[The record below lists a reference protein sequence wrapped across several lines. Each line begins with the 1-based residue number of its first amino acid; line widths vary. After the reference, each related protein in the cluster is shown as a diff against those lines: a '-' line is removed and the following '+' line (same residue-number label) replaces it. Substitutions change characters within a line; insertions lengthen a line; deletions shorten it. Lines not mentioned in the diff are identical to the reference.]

1 MVLDKSLGN
10 ECRKCHLLASFKTPI
25 DMPISNTEILNEKE
39 VKLLGVNVKDRTN
52 IDFHV
57 NTLLK

>member
-1 MVLDKSLGN
+1 
-10 ECRKCHLLASFKTPI
+10 
-25 DMPISNTEILNEKE
+25 MPISNTETLNEKE

-52 IDFHV
+52 VDFHV